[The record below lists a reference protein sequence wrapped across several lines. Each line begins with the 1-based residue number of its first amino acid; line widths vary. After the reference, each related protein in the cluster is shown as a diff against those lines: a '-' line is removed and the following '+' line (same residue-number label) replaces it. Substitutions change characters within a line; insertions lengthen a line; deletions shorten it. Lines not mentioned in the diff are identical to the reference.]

1 MRQYDVKNQKVVLD
15 EEVKVEPLV
24 NAEVTKEI
32 VTPIETEKVFIGATK
47 FGKKYKVGEKIFEE
61 ISLMKDNFTLSEEN
75 NRLVSKEAQSFKASF
90 AKNISDAKLLT
101 ITKDNHEISLSLVNK
116 KRSFKRFVSYECNNN
131 DMLYKNIEDGVDLK
145 YSCIEEGIKESLIIN
160 NKQDNYDFDFTLD
173 IKDLTPKFN
182 EETNTLELQKDGET
196 IYTILSP
203 YMIDANEKR
212 SDDCYYEISVDESVL
227 TLSLRVNADWVNDN
241 ERVFPVVIDPTIK
254 VNISDIFHMHVT
266 KDIGNDT
273 PCTMTQK
280 TLYTSIEK
288 NVDGEVFSQN
298 IYANIKSQNIASSI
312 RSRVYKAY
320 VTLNIESISGDY
332 NTVVLKVSKNNVII
346 KKLSG
351 NKDLKKIEI
360 DVTSEVRSG
369 SNIDIELAFE
379 YNSSMQS
386 YYAKYTFYTPLADE
400 PNCSCITLEYNE
412 QDIVNTKEYNIGNGG
427 TTSVNVKNGDFIHEI
442 PLTTVSHNSLD
453 LGISAIFDSKDY
465 ENNKNYFMGKGWRT
479 NLHQFLVKSSD
490 FDIINGCKDVTYIDA
505 QGIKHILHEKWY
517 YLDDNLEK
525 VYIDRNNVF
534 IDSDRKLKVFISDK
548 AYEVKYDVKSDEGLS
563 FMSGSSLS
571 EYISKA
577 DLKASPYFKAKVKNK
592 KIESSDFDDGAIN
605 ITLFY
610 CNKVGITGFCKF
622 SDVTYKAGNYY
633 YGNVLLQTTR
643 VTVKVEFD
651 ENGCYF
657 ENKDVN
663 KTKERLEIFF
673 KYNINQIVENIY
685 LNDDIQQVN
694 SNIKALEKNF
704 INLSNSIVELN
715 QSLDSMNLD
724 LKFKD
729 GMLEN
734 NDYYLYNHLFNEYYS
749 EDGLGF
755 KALQYLLVHAF
766 DVCNDKGEIEDN
778 KVPYDKES
786 NLFDFSSIDKEELIS
801 NGSFGNIISTQLQF
815 LNNKITIAN
824 NKLKETLIGDEDTY
838 SFNKLQEQIRIY
850 EMRLNEYKSEYL
862 ESKNQLLQ
870 LIEYKSALIEEQ
882 RREVN
887 DFIVDEN
894 GNTLGFDGY
903 GRLILVMDAYENK
916 IEVTYGYDKDNKD
929 ELLSVSSE
937 TQTIKFRYNKNKE
950 WSNFIDYKGNKIG
963 VSFLDG
969 QLSFIQDTSFAYD
982 NGFKVTT
989 KILES
994 IELSKNDNGNLLVET
1009 KVSKDKKIGENT
1021 ESVDTETQTDIK
1033 HHYVFE
1039 DNKTTIYDS
1048 TTLSESN
1055 TNSEETLLKTIWFD
1069 LNGRIVKEKTDKLIA
1084 LSKYK
1089 DDKLVDLVTLKPT
1102 PKVYKEISLSNKPT
1116 NINEEYNLKA
1126 DQSFVKNG
1134 VSMLPSSHSLG
1145 LLLEIDNIKSIKT
1158 LPISLTISNI
1168 SETNDDLE
1176 SYTIKN
1182 PECYCDLLILPILI
1196 RTTAYKLKITG
1207 TINYDD
1213 SSNVIKS
1220 MKLIA
1225 LEDYELYEYDNE
1237 CLIKETKDC
1246 YIISYDVHNTDNMPL
1261 SKTET
1266 NIYDE
1271 SLVTKFT
1278 YDNNNH
1284 LTSEIDSKGNVIE
1297 YYYDDKGKCIE
1308 KRSYNT
1314 KDASLMRVEKVS
1326 YDDKGRVI
1334 NSLGQIKDENGNYPT
1349 KKITY
1354 LPNSNIPTKVKNYNN
1369 ESTCYNYDFKTGELL
1384 SISSSINGVNNA
1396 TNFTYNFGLLTSM
1409 SHHGVKV
1416 NYEYDGK
1423 GRRTKIL
1430 VNNEPTIWYGYTDK
1444 ITSREKDLTNGT
1456 YVTMNTKDGYFTG
1469 TYVDNDGTV
1478 KKSLF
1483 TTDKSYGEQTN
1494 SYNSDNQL
1502 TQVKNVINYKN
1513 SENESNP
1520 TTVTEVI
1527 DYTYA
1532 NNNLVKSTK
1541 SFDNNIQLTITNT
1554 YDEDN
1559 RFVKKNNY
1567 LFDNNT
1573 SYSHEFTMNTD
1584 HQITKVT
1591 IKENK
1596 NNEDVSLIT
1605 TNYELDALNRIS
1617 HQVIKLGSLE
1627 ICNEYNYLK
1636 QDENSLDLISEE
1648 VTKIKTTKGSSISY
1662 GLDTNSYKY
1671 DVNGNIISIINDDYQ
1686 IRYQYDKCNRLIR
1699 EDNPLINKT
1708 IIYKYD
1714 NSGNILLKKNYDYSE
1729 DEILHNLKVDEYIYD
1744 CEKGL
1749 DHLIRYN
1756 GLEITYDTMGRPT
1769 TYKDYELEWDNRGSL
1784 LLAYDNDLN
1793 EISYTY
1799 DINGIRTKKVVNG
1812 KTHNYVV
1819 NGTQILQ
1826 EKIVEGTSTTTIN
1839 YHYVLNKLV
1848 GFTYNKGG
1856 KASNYIYRRNLQG
1869 DIIGIY
1875 DSLGNEVGGYAY
1887 DAYGKCYVKYK
1898 DNSSEEEKTI
1908 LNTNPFRYRGYYY
1921 DNETGLYYLNARY
1934 YDPSIGRF
1942 ISPDVLTILDET
1954 KGQINGLNLYMY
1966 CNNNPVMFVDPSG
1979 CFVIT
1984 LSVILWAAI
1993 IGAGLGI
2000 VSGAIYGGITAAA
2013 NGQNVWVGI
2022 GIGALTGGLMGAG
2035 AGVASLFI
2043 APVLVGASVSMGN
2056 VLLSAGA
2063 ALAIGTS
2070 IAFGSGAIGG
2080 AVSDMLTQSIN
2091 NGRVSDWNSVG
2102 ISALQ
2107 WGLINTASAYLG
2119 SIGGPLSKLETTFIT
2134 GVFNNVTGGIGFVV
2148 DVIRNMISNRK
2159 QMNSLFY

>member
-15 EEVKVEPLV
+15 EEVKVEPIV
-24 NAEVTKEI
+24 NDEVTKEI
-32 VTPIETEKVFIGATK
+32 VTPIEQEKVFIGATK
-47 FGKKYKVGEKIFEE
+47 LGKKYKVGEKIFEE
-61 ISLMKDNFTLSEEN
+61 ISLMKDNFILSEEN

-101 ITKDNHEISLSLVNK
+101 INKDNHEISLSLMNK
-116 KRSFKRFVSYECNNN
+116 KRSFKRFVNYECNNN

-145 YSCIEEGIKESLIIN
+145 YSCMEEGIKESLIIN

-173 IKDLTPKFN
+173 IKDLSPKFN

-241 ERVFPVVIDPTIK
+241 ERVFPVIIDPTIK

-280 TLYTSIEK
+280 TLYTLIEK

-453 LGISAIFDSKDY
+453 LGISAIFDSKDF

-563 FMSGSSLS
+563 FMSGSSLT

-577 DLKASPYFKAKVKNK
+577 DLKATPYFKAKVKNK

-786 NLFDFSSIDKEELIS
+786 NLFDFSLIDKEELIS

-937 TQTIKFRYNKNKE
+937 TQTIKFKYQTNKLSYILDSLGKKH
-950 WSNFIDYKGNKIG
+950 NFYYKGTELHSLSMRKN
-963 VSFLDG
+963 FLY
-969 QLSFIQDTSFAYD
+969 LSCE
-982 NGFKVTT
+982 NGFKVSVANFGSGIEITKITNGIKVRKEVSASQNATTEFNKGVITVLNQNYVFDNNNTKIYDVLNNNKLVSTIYFDVNGNIDSVVDDEKISVSKHINNKINQEIVMKTNPTIIKREEIDKEASNITFEYSPKNDDDFLNNIDLSRTIYSSILALKLDIKESLINNKLPLQIEITTLNASYYKVDFTNLTNPIVFSNLLLIPFVFSNEVT
-989 KILES
+989 KILISINGDIDYILDDKVSTISIVKLES
-994 IELSKNDNGNLLVET
+994 IRTYKYDKNE
-1009 KVSKDKKIGENT
+1009 
-1021 ESVDTETQTDIK
+1021 
-1033 HHYVFE
+1033 
-1039 DNKTTIYDS
+1039 
-1048 TTLSESN
+1048 
-1055 TNSEETLLKTIWFD
+1055 
-1069 LNGRIVKEKTDKLIA
+1069 
-1084 LSKYK
+1084 
-1089 DDKLVDLVTLKPT
+1089 
-1102 PKVYKEISLSNKPT
+1102 
-1116 NINEEYNLKA
+1116 
-1126 DQSFVKNG
+1126 
-1134 VSMLPSSHSLG
+1134 
-1145 LLLEIDNIKSIKT
+1145 
-1158 LPISLTISNI
+1158 
-1168 SETNDDLE
+1168 
-1176 SYTIKN
+1176 
-1182 PECYCDLLILPILI
+1182 
-1196 RTTAYKLKITG
+1196 
-1207 TINYDD
+1207 
-1213 SSNVIKS
+1213 
-1220 MKLIA
+1220 
-1225 LEDYELYEYDNE
+1225 E
-1237 CLIKETKDC
+1237 CLIETFDGTTTTTYTR
-1246 YIISYDVHNTDNMPL
+1246 YIDKLPL
-1261 SKTET
+1261 TKTET
-1266 NIYDE
+1266 NIYGE
-1271 SLVTKFT
+1271 TVRTNYT

-1334 NSLGQIKDENGNYPT
+1334 NSLGQIKDTNGNYPT
-1349 KKITY
+1349 KEITY

-1423 GRRTKIL
+1423 GRRCKTL
-1430 VNNEPTIWYGYTDK
+1430 
-1444 ITSREKDLTNGT
+1444 LNG
-1456 YVTMNTKDGYFTG
+1456 
-1469 TYVDNDGTV
+1469 
-1478 KKSLF
+1478 
-1483 TTDKSYGEQTN
+1483 EE
-1494 SYNSDNQL
+1494 
-1502 TQVKNVINYKN
+1502 I
-1513 SENESNP
+1513 
-1520 TTVTEVI
+1520 
-1527 DYTYA
+1527 
-1532 NNNLVKSTK
+1532 
-1541 SFDNNIQLTITNT
+1541 ITNT
-1554 YDEDN
+1554 YVEHFDYLIDDIELEDSSYVTSEMDEYFVIQVTDKKGLLRCIEIGLSNSKGKVINTYNDDN
-1559 RFVKKNNY
+1559 QLVKVVNGIYGFSKDIIEVIKNEYDGELLKKVIKSIGEDEEHQVNQFVLINTYDENKRFLLSSAITLSDTYNY
-1567 LFDNNT
+1567 SLN
-1573 SYSHEFTMNTD
+1573 YKYNTD
-1584 HQITKVT
+1584 HQITEVT

-1596 NNEDVSLIT
+1596 NNEDVTFIT
-1605 TNYELDALNRIS
+1605 TNYELDSLNRIS

-1648 VTKIKTTKGSSISY
+1648 VTKIKTTKNNVISY

-1756 GLEITYDTMGRPT
+1756 GLEITYDKMGRPT
-1769 TYKDYELEWDNRGSL
+1769 TYKGNKLTWNSNGELLTYKDGSGTI
-1784 LLAYDNDLN
+1784 N
-1793 EISYTY
+1793 YTY
-1799 DINGIRTKKVVNG
+1799 DINSIRTKKV
-1812 KTHNYVV
+1812 
-1819 NGTQILQ
+1819 
-1826 EKIVEGTSTTTIN
+1826 
-1839 YHYVLNKLV
+1839 
-1848 GFTYNKGG
+1848 
-1856 KASNYIYRRNLQG
+1856 
-1869 DIIGIY
+1869 
-1875 DSLGNEVGGYAY
+1875 
-1887 DAYGKCYVKYK
+1887 
-1898 DNSSEEEKTI
+1898 
-1908 LNTNPFRYRGYYY
+1908 
-1921 DNETGLYYLNARY
+1921 
-1934 YDPSIGRF
+1934 
-1942 ISPDVLTILDET
+1942 
-1954 KGQINGLNLYMY
+1954 
-1966 CNNNPVMFVDPSG
+1966 
-1979 CFVIT
+1979 
-1984 LSVILWAAI
+1984 
-1993 IGAGLGI
+1993 
-2000 VSGAIYGGITAAA
+2000 
-2013 NGQNVWVGI
+2013 
-2022 GIGALTGGLMGAG
+2022 
-2035 AGVASLFI
+2035 
-2043 APVLVGASVSMGN
+2043 
-2056 VLLSAGA
+2056 
-2063 ALAIGTS
+2063 
-2070 IAFGSGAIGG
+2070 
-2080 AVSDMLTQSIN
+2080 
-2091 NGRVSDWNSVG
+2091 
-2102 ISALQ
+2102 
-2107 WGLINTASAYLG
+2107 
-2119 SIGGPLSKLETTFIT
+2119 
-2134 GVFNNVTGGIGFVV
+2134 FN
-2148 DVIRNMISNRK
+2148 
-2159 QMNSLFY
+2159 

>member
-32 VTPIETEKVFIGATK
+32 VTPIKQEKVFIGVTK

-61 ISLMKDNFTLSEEN
+61 ISLMKDNFILSEEN
-75 NRLVSKEAQSFKASF
+75 NRLVSKEAQSFKVSF

-101 ITKDNHEISLSLVNK
+101 INKDNHEISLSLMNK
-116 KRSFKRFVSYECNNN
+116 KRSFKRFVNYECNNN

-241 ERVFPVVIDPTIK
+241 ERVFPVIIDPTIK
-254 VNISDIFHMHVT
+254 VNTSDIFHMHVT
-266 KDIGNDT
+266 EDIGNDT

-280 TLYTSIEK
+280 TLYVMIEK
-288 NVDGEVFSQN
+288 NVNGEVFSQN
-298 IYANIKSQNIASSI
+298 IYANIKSQKIAPSI
-312 RSRVYKAY
+312 RSKVYKAC
-320 VTLNIESISGDY
+320 VNLNIESISGDY
-332 NTVVLKVSKNNVII
+332 RTLVLKVSKNNVII
-346 KKLSG
+346 KRLSG

-360 DVTSEVRSG
+360 DVTNEVRSG

-386 YYAKYTFYTPLADE
+386 YYTRYTFYTPLADE

-490 FDIINGCKDVTYIDA
+490 YDNINGCKDVTYIDA

-534 IDSDRKLKVFISDK
+534 IDSDRKLKVLVNDK

-563 FMSGSSLS
+563 FISGSSLT
-571 EYISKA
+571 EYIAKA
-577 DLKASPYFKAKVKNK
+577 DLKAVQVFKLEYANDQKEYYELQEDGNIIGKV
-592 KIESSDFDDGAIN
+592 
-605 ITLFY
+605 Y
-610 CNKVGITGFCKF
+610 C
-622 SDVTYKAGNYY
+622 Y
-633 YGNVLLQTTR
+633 
-643 VTVKVEFD
+643 FD
-651 ENGCYF
+651 ESRLDEICIPFESVKFKNGVAYCSFNEELSIYLTQKHFELRCDSEGYYF
-657 ENKDVN
+657 VNDDLSNTVERIKEDHVKYDVN
-663 KTKERLEIFF
+663 QQL
-673 KYNINQIVENIY
+673 ENIY
-685 LNDDIQQVN
+685 LNEDIQNVESQIKSIELNVKSNFLSLKEINNALDAISMQFDIAKLLDSQKLSMMYDNAILDYYTETGIGTFSNTGVVDKLVNEANVFRKSDKGYYVYDGTSQISDKCQEVN
-694 SNIKALEKNF
+694 SVITA
-704 INLSNSIVELN
+704 
-715 QSLDSMNLD
+715 Q
-724 LKFKD
+724 LK
-729 GMLEN
+729 
-734 NDYYLYNHLFNEYYS
+734 
-749 EDGLGF
+749 
-755 KALQYLLVHAF
+755 
-766 DVCNDKGEIEDN
+766 
-778 KVPYDKES
+778 
-786 NLFDFSSIDKEELIS
+786 LIS
-801 NGSFGNIISTQLQF
+801 DKIQFVSSTIKELYQKNGKPLDYENAKLQLSVCEE
-815 LNNKITIAN
+815 
-824 NKLKETLIGDEDTY
+824 KLKIYT
-838 SFNKLQEQIRIY
+838 KLYYDSVEKLKQ
-850 EMRLNEYKSEYL
+850 LN
-862 ESKNQLLQ
+862 
-870 LIEYKSALIEEQ
+870 EYKSALIEEQ
-882 RREVN
+882 RRKVN
-887 DFIVDEN
+887 DFIVDKE

-937 TQTIKFRYNKNKE
+937 TQIIKFKYNKNKE
-950 WSNFIDYKGNKIG
+950 WLNFIDYKGNKIG
-963 VSFLDG
+963 VSLLDG
-969 QLSFIQDTSFAYD
+969 QLSFIQNTSFAYD
-982 NGFKVTT
+982 NGFEVCTE
-989 KILES
+989 LFES
-994 IELSKNDNGNLLVET
+994 ISVNKNSNGDLLVET
-1009 KVSKDKKIGENT
+1009 KVNQNKEIGENT
-1021 ESVDTETQTDIK
+1021 LYIDDTRQVAIK

-1039 DNKTTIYDS
+1039 TNKTIVYDC

-1069 LNGRIVKEKTDKLIA
+1069 LSGRIVKEETDKLIA

-1089 DDKLVDLVTLKPT
+1089 DDKLVDSVTLKPT

-1116 NINEEYNLKA
+1116 SINEEYNLKT

-1134 VSMLPSSHSLG
+1134 VSLLPSSHSLG
-1145 LLLEIDNIKSIKT
+1145 LLLKLNNAINVKT
-1158 LPISLTISNI
+1158 VSISLTISTI
-1168 SETNDDLE
+1168 DEKDRILE
-1176 SYTIKN
+1176 SYTIEN
-1182 PECYCDLLILPILI
+1182 PECYSNLLVLPILI
-1196 RTTAYKLKITG
+1196 RTTAYKLSISG
-1207 TINYDD
+1207 TINN
-1213 SSNVIKS
+1213 SASNIESV
-1220 MKLIA
+1220 KLVA
-1225 LEDYELYEYDNE
+1225 LEDYELYEYDKDK
-1237 CLIKETKDC
+1237 LILKIKDNL
-1246 YIISYDVHNTDNMPL
+1246 ISSYRGSAAYPSSERTINAYGEKNTI
-1261 SKTET
+1261 K
-1266 NIYDE
+1266 Y
-1271 SLVTKFT
+1271 T

-1284 LTSEIDSKGNVIE
+1284 LTSEIDSKGNVVE
-1297 YYYDDKGKCIE
+1297 YYYDEKGKCIE

-1334 NSLGQIKDENGNYPT
+1334 NSLGQIKDTNGNYPA
-1349 KKITY
+1349 KEITY

-1416 NYEYDGK
+1416 NFEYDGK
-1423 GRRTKIL
+1423 GRRCKTLLNGNPIITNTYVEHFDYSIDNIELKNSSYVESKMESYTTKQ
-1430 VNNEPTIWYGYTDK
+1430 VTDK
-1444 ITSREKDLTNGT
+1444 DGLLRCVEFDSNDRKGKTINT
-1456 YVTMNTKDGYFTG
+1456 YN
-1469 TYVDNDGTV
+1469 
-1478 KKSLF
+1478 
-1483 TTDKSYGEQTN
+1483 E
-1494 SYNSDNQL
+1494 DNQL

-1513 SENESNP
+1513 NENESNP
-1520 TTVTEVI
+1520 TTITEVI

-1541 SFDNNIQLTITNT
+1541 TVDNNLQLTITNT

-1573 SYSHEFTMNTD
+1573 SYSHEFTMND
-1584 HQITKVT
+1584 EHQITEVT

-1596 NNEDVSLIT
+1596 NNEDVTFIT
-1605 TNYELDALNRIS
+1605 TNYELDSLNRIS

-1648 VTKIKTTKGSSISY
+1648 VTKIKTTKNNVISY

-1756 GLEITYDTMGRPT
+1756 GLEISYDSMGRPT
-1769 TYKDYELEWDNRGSL
+1769 TYKGNKLTWNSNGELLTYKDN
-1784 LLAYDNDLN
+1784 
-1793 EISYTY
+1793 IKYTY
-1799 DINGIRTKKVVNG
+1799 DINSIRTKKVVNG

-1826 EKIVEGTSTTTIN
+1826 EKIVEGTSTTIIN
-1839 YHYVLNKLV
+1839 YHYDLNKV
-1848 GFTYNKGG
+1848 IGFTYNDG
-1856 KASNYIYRRNLQG
+1856 KEKNYVYRRNIQG

-1875 DSLGNEVGGYAY
+1875 DSLGTEVGGYAY

-1908 LNTNPFRYRGYYY
+1908 LNINPFRYRGYYY

-1942 ISPDVLTILDET
+1942 ISPDVLSILDET

-1966 CNNNPVMFVDPSG
+1966 CNNNPIMYVDPSG
-1979 CFVIT
+1979 CFALT
-1984 LSVILWAAI
+1984 TAI
-1993 IGAGLGI
+1993 ILTLIAVGVVAGGTAAGVISYSKGYRGWELVGHIFAGAVIGGLIGGTIGYFAAPTIAGLLTSTGTI
-2000 VSGAIYGGITAAA
+2000 GGGLVLAGGLGSLSGGIAISAIGELA
-2013 NGQNVWVGI
+2013 LVGTI
-2022 GIGALTGGLMGAG
+2022 ALTGIGSFGVSIMFSNGADRFKSRDSRQNYVQNKEFRRICDEYGLDYAKRER
-2035 AGVASLFI
+2035 I
-2043 APVLVGASVSMGN
+2043 HR
-2056 VLLSAGA
+2056 
-2063 ALAIGTS
+2063 I
-2070 IAFGSGAIGG
+2070 
-2080 AVSDMLTQSIN
+2080 
-2091 NGRVSDWNSVG
+2091 
-2102 ISALQ
+2102 ISKKGYNAQ
-2107 WGLINTASAYLG
+2107 KIRELIEELYPYL
-2119 SIGGPLSKLETTFIT
+2119 
-2134 GVFNNVTGGIGFVV
+2134 
-2148 DVIRNMISNRK
+2148 IRR
-2159 QMNSLFY
+2159 

>member
-24 NAEVTKEI
+24 NDEVIKEV
-32 VTPIETEKVFIGATK
+32 VTPIKQEKVFIGATK
-47 FGKKYKVGEKIFEE
+47 LGKKYKVGEKIIEE
-61 ISLMKDNFTLSEEN
+61 ISLMKDNFILSEEN

-116 KRSFKRFVSYECNNN
+116 KRSFKRFVNYECNNN

-145 YSCIEEGIKESLIIN
+145 YSCMEEGIKESLIIN

-212 SDDCYYEISVDESVL
+212 SDDCYYEISADENIL

-241 ERVFPVVIDPTIK
+241 ERVFPVIIDPTIK

-280 TLYTSIEK
+280 TLYTLIEK

-360 DVTSEVRSG
+360 DVTSEVKSG

-453 LGISAIFDSKDY
+453 LGISAIFDSKDF

-534 IDSDRKLKVFISDK
+534 IDSDKKLKVFINDK

-577 DLKASPYFKAKVKNK
+577 NLKTKKTFKLEYGNGCK
-592 KIESSDFDDGAIN
+592 EFYELCDDGRI
-605 ITLFY
+605 F
-610 CNKVGITGFCKF
+610 
-622 SDVTYKAGNYY
+622 
-633 YGNVLLQTTR
+633 GNVYCF
-643 VTVKVEFD
+643 FD
-651 ENGCYF
+651 ENRLEEIIVPFKNVKF
-657 ENKDVN
+657 ENNSPYYFLNETNIPLYLTKMFFYLRCDRDGFYFVNKDIGETIERLKEDLVTYDVN
-663 KTKERLEIFF
+663 QKIED
-673 KYNINQIVENIY
+673 IY
-685 LNDDIQQVN
+685 FNEDIQNVESQ
-694 SNIKALEKNF
+694 IKY
-704 INLSNSIVELN
+704 
-715 QSLDSMNLD
+715 
-724 LKFKD
+724 
-729 GMLEN
+729 LEN
-734 NDYYLYNHLFNEYYS
+734 NVNSYFLSL
-749 EDGLGF
+749 
-755 KALQYLLVHAF
+755 
-766 DVCNDKGEIEDN
+766 
-778 KVPYDKES
+778 KE
-786 NLFDFSSIDKEELIS
+786 IS
-801 NGSFGNIISTQLQF
+801 NTLNQEIGKLQS
-815 LNNKITIAN
+815 AAYEE
-824 NKLKETLIGDEDTY
+824 KLKDYTKIYYDSVE
-838 SFNKLQEQIRIY
+838 KLKQ
-850 EMRLNEYKSEYL
+850 LN
-862 ESKNQLLQ
+862 
-870 LIEYKSALIEEQ
+870 EYKSALIEEQ
-882 RREVN
+882 RRKVN
-887 DFIVDEN
+887 DFITDEN

-937 TQTIKFRYNKNKE
+937 TQTIKFKYQTNKLSYILDSLRKKH
-950 WSNFIDYKGNKIG
+950 NFYYMGTELHSLSMRKN
-963 VSFLDG
+963 FLY
-969 QLSFIQDTSFAYD
+969 LSCE
-982 NGFKVTT
+982 NGFKVSVANFGSGIEITKITNGIKVRKEVSASQNATTEFNNGVITVLNQNYVFDNNNTKIYDVLNNNKLVSTIYFDVNGNIDSVVDDEKISVSKHINNKINQEIVMKTNPTIIKREEIDKEASNITFEYSPKNDDDFLNNIDLSRTIYSSILALKLDIKESLINNKLPLQIEITTLNASYYEVDFTNLTNPIVFSNLLLIPFVFSNEVT
-989 KILES
+989 KILISINGDIDYILDDKVSTISIVKLES
-994 IELSKNDNGNLLVET
+994 IRTYKYDKNE
-1009 KVSKDKKIGENT
+1009 
-1021 ESVDTETQTDIK
+1021 
-1033 HHYVFE
+1033 
-1039 DNKTTIYDS
+1039 
-1048 TTLSESN
+1048 
-1055 TNSEETLLKTIWFD
+1055 
-1069 LNGRIVKEKTDKLIA
+1069 
-1084 LSKYK
+1084 
-1089 DDKLVDLVTLKPT
+1089 
-1102 PKVYKEISLSNKPT
+1102 
-1116 NINEEYNLKA
+1116 
-1126 DQSFVKNG
+1126 
-1134 VSMLPSSHSLG
+1134 
-1145 LLLEIDNIKSIKT
+1145 
-1158 LPISLTISNI
+1158 
-1168 SETNDDLE
+1168 
-1176 SYTIKN
+1176 
-1182 PECYCDLLILPILI
+1182 
-1196 RTTAYKLKITG
+1196 
-1207 TINYDD
+1207 
-1213 SSNVIKS
+1213 
-1220 MKLIA
+1220 
-1225 LEDYELYEYDNE
+1225 E
-1237 CLIKETKDC
+1237 CLIETFDGTTTTTYTR
-1246 YIISYDVHNTDNMPL
+1246 YIDKLPL
-1261 SKTET
+1261 TKTET
-1266 NIYDE
+1266 NIYGE
-1271 SLVTKFT
+1271 TVRTNYT

-1334 NSLGQIKDENGNYPT
+1334 NSLGQIKDTNGNYPT
-1349 KKITY
+1349 KEITY

-1369 ESTCYNYDFKTGELL
+1369 ESICYNYDFKTGELL

-1423 GRRTKIL
+1423 GRRCKTL
-1430 VNNEPTIWYGYTDK
+1430 
-1444 ITSREKDLTNGT
+1444 LNG
-1456 YVTMNTKDGYFTG
+1456 
-1469 TYVDNDGTV
+1469 
-1478 KKSLF
+1478 
-1483 TTDKSYGEQTN
+1483 EE
-1494 SYNSDNQL
+1494 
-1502 TQVKNVINYKN
+1502 I
-1513 SENESNP
+1513 
-1520 TTVTEVI
+1520 
-1527 DYTYA
+1527 
-1532 NNNLVKSTK
+1532 
-1541 SFDNNIQLTITNT
+1541 ITNT
-1554 YDEDN
+1554 YVEHFDYLIDDIELEDSSYVTSEMDEYFVIQVTDKKGLLRCIEIGLSNSKGKVINTYNDDN
-1559 RFVKKNNY
+1559 QLVKVVNGIYGFSKDIIEVIKNEYDGELLKKVIKSIGEDEEHQVNQFVLINTYDENKRFLLSSAITLSDTYNY
-1567 LFDNNT
+1567 SLN
-1573 SYSHEFTMNTD
+1573 YKYNTD
-1584 HQITKVT
+1584 HQITEVT

-1596 NNEDVSLIT
+1596 NNEDVTFII
-1605 TNYELDALNRIS
+1605 TNYELDSLNRIS

-1648 VTKIKTTKGSSISY
+1648 VTKIKTTKNNVISY

-1756 GLEITYDTMGRPT
+1756 GLEITYDKMGRPT
-1769 TYKDYELEWDNRGSL
+1769 TYKGNKLTWNSNGELLTYKDNIK
-1784 LLAYDNDLN
+1784 YN
-1793 EISYTY
+1793 Y

-1826 EKIVEGTSTTTIN
+1826 EKIVEGTSTTIIN

-1856 KASNYIYRRNLQG
+1856 EASSYIYRRNLQG

-1875 DSLGNEVGGYAY
+1875 DSLGNEVGWY
-1887 DAYGKCYVKYK
+1887 DM
-1898 DNSSEEEKTI
+1898 DDW
-1908 LNTNPFRYRGYYY
+1908 R
-1921 DNETGLYYLNARY
+1921 
-1934 YDPSIGRF
+1934 
-1942 ISPDVLTILDET
+1942 
-1954 KGQINGLNLYMY
+1954 
-1966 CNNNPVMFVDPSG
+1966 
-1979 CFVIT
+1979 
-1984 LSVILWAAI
+1984 
-1993 IGAGLGI
+1993 
-2000 VSGAIYGGITAAA
+2000 
-2013 NGQNVWVGI
+2013 
-2022 GIGALTGGLMGAG
+2022 LTGQEEY
-2035 AGVASLFI
+2035 LF
-2043 APVLVGASVSMGN
+2043 N
-2056 VLLSAGA
+2056 VELKK
-2063 ALAIGTS
+2063 INRKE
-2070 IAFGSGAIGG
+2070 IKNK
-2080 AVSDMLTQSIN
+2080 SDLWHEHCEFCM
-2091 NGRVSDWNSVG
+2091 
-2102 ISALQ
+2102 
-2107 WGLINTASAYLG
+2107 
-2119 SIGGPLSKLETTFIT
+2119 ET
-2134 GVFNNVTGGIGFVV
+2134 
-2148 DVIRNMISNRK
+2148 ISNKYEQDVYSTKDEYRWICK
-2159 QMNSLFY
+2159 KCFNDFKEKFKWIVKK

>member
-24 NAEVTKEI
+24 NAEVTKEV
-32 VTPIETEKVFIGATK
+32 VTPIKQEKVFIGATK
-47 FGKKYKVGEKIFEE
+47 LGKKYKVGEKIFEE
-61 ISLMKDNFTLSEEN
+61 ISLMKDNFILSEEN

-101 ITKDNHEISLSLVNK
+101 ITKDNHEISLSLMNK
-116 KRSFKRFVSYECNNN
+116 KRSFKRFVNYECNNN

-145 YSCIEEGIKESLIIN
+145 YSCMEEGIKESLIIN

-241 ERVFPVVIDPTIK
+241 ERVFPVIIDPTIK

-280 TLYTSIEK
+280 TLYTLIEK

-360 DVTSEVRSG
+360 DVTSEVKSG

-412 QDIVNTKEYNIGNGG
+412 QDIVNTKEYNIGKGG

-534 IDSDRKLKVFISDK
+534 IDSDKKLKVFINDK

-577 DLKASPYFKAKVKNK
+577 NLKTKKTFKLEYGNGC
-592 KIESSDFDDGAIN
+592 EEFYELCDDGRI
-605 ITLFY
+605 F
-610 CNKVGITGFCKF
+610 
-622 SDVTYKAGNYY
+622 
-633 YGNVLLQTTR
+633 GNVYCF
-643 VTVKVEFD
+643 FD
-651 ENGCYF
+651 ENRLEEIIVPFKNVKFVNNSPYYF
-657 ENKDVN
+657 LNETKMSLYLTKMFFYLRCDRDGFYFVNKDIGE
-663 KTKERLEIFF
+663 TIERLKEDLVT
-673 KYNINQIVENIY
+673 YDVNQKIEDVYFNE
-685 LNDDIQQVN
+685 DIQNVESQ
-694 SNIKALEKNF
+694 IKN
-704 INLSNSIVELN
+704 
-715 QSLDSMNLD
+715 
-724 LKFKD
+724 
-729 GMLEN
+729 LEN
-734 NDYYLYNHLFNEYYS
+734 NVNSYFLSLKEISDTLNQEI
-749 EDGLGF
+749 G
-755 KALQYLLVHAF
+755 KLQSAAY
-766 DVCNDKGEIEDN
+766 
-778 KVPYDKES
+778 
-786 NLFDFSSIDKEELIS
+786 EE
-801 NGSFGNIISTQLQF
+801 
-815 LNNKITIAN
+815 
-824 NKLKETLIGDEDTY
+824 KLKDYTKIYYDSVE
-838 SFNKLQEQIRIY
+838 KLKQ
-850 EMRLNEYKSEYL
+850 LN
-862 ESKNQLLQ
+862 
-870 LIEYKSALIEEQ
+870 EYKSALIEEQ
-882 RREVN
+882 RRKVN
-887 DFIVDEN
+887 DFIIDEN
-894 GNTLGFDGY
+894 ENTLGFDGY

-937 TQTIKFRYNKNKE
+937 TQTIKFKYNKNKE
-950 WSNFIDYKGNKIG
+950 WLNFIDYKGNKIG
-963 VSFLDG
+963 VSLLDG
-969 QLSFIQDTSFAYD
+969 QLSFIQNTSFAYD

-994 IELSKNDNGNLLVET
+994 IELSKNDNGDLLVET
-1009 KVSKDKKIGENT
+1009 KVSQDKKIGENT
-1021 ESVDTETQTDIK
+1021 TSVNSETQVDIK
-1033 HHYVFE
+1033 HHYIFN
-1039 DNKTTIYDS
+1039 DINIKTTIYDS
-1048 TTLSESN
+1048 TTLSESD
-1055 TNSEETLLKTIWFD
+1055 TNSKETLLKTIWFD
-1069 LNGRIVKEKTDKLIA
+1069 LSGRIVKEETDKLIA

-1116 NINEEYNLKA
+1116 SINEEYNLKT

-1134 VSMLPSSHSLG
+1134 VSLLPSSHSLG
-1145 LLLEIDNIKSIKT
+1145 LLLKLNDAINVKPVS
-1158 LPISLTISNI
+1158 ISLTISTKNEI
-1168 SETNDDLE
+1168 DDLE
-1176 SYTIKN
+1176 SYTIQN
-1182 PECYCDLLILPILI
+1182 PECYSNLLVLPILI
-1196 RTTAYKLKITG
+1196 RTTAYKLSISG
-1207 TINYDD
+1207 TINN
-1213 SSNVIKS
+1213 STSNIESIK
-1220 MKLIA
+1220 LVA
-1225 LEDYELYEYDNE
+1225 LEDYELYEYNKDK
-1237 CLIKETKDC
+1237 LIKKIKDNLISSYSGVATYPSFETVINA
-1246 YIISYDVHNTDNMPL
+1246 YGETV
-1261 SKTET
+1261 KT
-1266 NIYDE
+1266 NY
-1271 SLVTKFT
+1271 T

-1334 NSLGQIKDENGNYPT
+1334 NSLGQIKDTNGNYPT
-1349 KKITY
+1349 KEITY

-1416 NYEYDGK
+1416 NFEYDGK
-1423 GRRTKIL
+1423 GRRCKTLLNGNPIITNTYVEHFDYSIDNIELKNSSYVESKMESYTTKQ
-1430 VNNEPTIWYGYTDK
+1430 VTDK
-1444 ITSREKDLTNGT
+1444 DGLLRCVEFDSNDRKGKTINT
-1456 YVTMNTKDGYFTG
+1456 YN
-1469 TYVDNDGTV
+1469 
-1478 KKSLF
+1478 
-1483 TTDKSYGEQTN
+1483 E
-1494 SYNSDNQL
+1494 DNQL

-1513 SENESNP
+1513 NENESNP

-1541 SFDNNIQLTITNT
+1541 SFDNNIQLTITNA

-1559 RFVKKNNY
+1559 RFVKKNSY

-1573 SYSHEFTMNTD
+1573 SYSHEFTMND
-1584 HQITKVT
+1584 EHQITEVT

-1596 NNEDVSLIT
+1596 NNEDVTFIT
-1605 TNYELDALNRIS
+1605 TNYELDSLNRIS

-1648 VTKIKTTKGSSISY
+1648 VTKIKTTKNNVISY

-1756 GLEITYDTMGRPT
+1756 GLEISYDSMGRPT
-1769 TYKDYELEWDNRGSL
+1769 TYKGNKLTWNSNGELLTYKDGSGTI
-1784 LLAYDNDLN
+1784 N
-1793 EISYTY
+1793 YTY
-1799 DINGIRTKKVVNG
+1799 DINSIRTKKV
-1812 KTHNYVV
+1812 
-1819 NGTQILQ
+1819 
-1826 EKIVEGTSTTTIN
+1826 
-1839 YHYVLNKLV
+1839 
-1848 GFTYNKGG
+1848 
-1856 KASNYIYRRNLQG
+1856 
-1869 DIIGIY
+1869 
-1875 DSLGNEVGGYAY
+1875 
-1887 DAYGKCYVKYK
+1887 
-1898 DNSSEEEKTI
+1898 
-1908 LNTNPFRYRGYYY
+1908 
-1921 DNETGLYYLNARY
+1921 
-1934 YDPSIGRF
+1934 
-1942 ISPDVLTILDET
+1942 
-1954 KGQINGLNLYMY
+1954 
-1966 CNNNPVMFVDPSG
+1966 
-1979 CFVIT
+1979 
-1984 LSVILWAAI
+1984 
-1993 IGAGLGI
+1993 
-2000 VSGAIYGGITAAA
+2000 
-2013 NGQNVWVGI
+2013 
-2022 GIGALTGGLMGAG
+2022 
-2035 AGVASLFI
+2035 
-2043 APVLVGASVSMGN
+2043 
-2056 VLLSAGA
+2056 
-2063 ALAIGTS
+2063 
-2070 IAFGSGAIGG
+2070 
-2080 AVSDMLTQSIN
+2080 
-2091 NGRVSDWNSVG
+2091 
-2102 ISALQ
+2102 
-2107 WGLINTASAYLG
+2107 
-2119 SIGGPLSKLETTFIT
+2119 
-2134 GVFNNVTGGIGFVV
+2134 FN
-2148 DVIRNMISNRK
+2148 
-2159 QMNSLFY
+2159 